1 MAKQTI
7 NVGTNELA
15 GDGESLRTAFQKINS
30 NFNELYSTGIIST
43 GTGFTGS
50 QGSTGTVG
58 FTGSQGAGFT
68 GSRGVVGFTG
78 SQGAGFT
85 GSRGVVGFVGSQGIV
100 GFTGSQGVVGLQ
112 GNVGFTGSQGI
123 VGFTGS
129 HGDQGLPGPV
139 GFDGSQGNVGFTGS
153 QGTVGFTGSEGSA
166 GLQGNVGF
174 TGSQGVVGSQGNVG
188 FTGSAGV
195 TPNFSAVGEHILPA
209 TDVNY
214 DLGSPTAKFRS
225 LYLSTSTIYLGTST
239 ISISSEGQMLVNGA
253 AATSKVEYFGTEGF
267 GPRDSIFSAWIGSKL
282 FFAEPGKE
290 LKQAIYDLSP
300 GSPIGLFNDLLGL
313 VNFTINGNAA
323 EVIDTN
329 VYNGPAVEIPVAEL
343 NTYTN
348 FSPQLYL
355 HDIYLPVKDKS
366 ATIANGTWTITVNT
380 TGTVVFPD
388 GSTQRGASISIA
400 DLKTLVAASTDFANF
415 KTRIAAL

>member
-7 NVGTNELA
+7 NVGTTELA
-15 GDGESLRTAFQKINS
+15 GDGESLRTAFQKVNS
-30 NFNELYSTGIIST
+30 NFDELYSTG
-43 GTGFTGS
+43 GTQGYTGS
-50 QGSTGTVG
+50 Q
-58 FTGSQGAGFT
+58 
-68 GSRGVVGFTG
+68 
-78 SQGAGFT
+78 
-85 GSRGVVGFVGSQGIV
+85 GVVGFVGS
-100 GFTGSQGVVGLQ
+100 Q
-112 GNVGFTGSQGI
+112 GNVGFTGSQG
-123 VGFTGS
+123 S
-129 HGDQGLPGPV
+129 A
-139 GFDGSQGNVGFTGS
+139 GSQGTVGFVGSQGTVGFVGS

-166 GLQGNVGF
+166 GSQGTVGF
-174 TGSQGVVGSQGNVG
+174 TGSQGVVGFTGSEGSAGSQGTVG

-209 TDVNY
+209 TDITY

-239 ISISSEGQMLVNGA
+239 ISVSSEGQMLVNGA
-253 AATSKVEYFGTEGF
+253 AATSKVEYFGSEGF
-267 GPRDSIFSAWIGSKL
+267 GPRDAIFSAWIGSKL

-323 EVIDTN
+323 EVINTN
-329 VYNGPAVEIPVAEL
+329 VYNGPAIEIPVAEL

-366 ATIANGTWTITVNT
+366 ATIANGTWTVTVNT

-400 DLKTLVAASTDFANF
+400 DLKTLVAASTDFADF

>member
-7 NVGTNELA
+7 NVGTTELA
-15 GDGESLRTAFQKINS
+15 GDGESLRTAFQKVNS
-30 NFNELYSTGIIST
+30 NFDELYSTG
-43 GTGFTGS
+43 GTQGYTGS
-50 QGSTGTVG
+50 Q
-58 FTGSQGAGFT
+58 
-68 GSRGVVGFTG
+68 
-78 SQGAGFT
+78 
-85 GSRGVVGFVGSQGIV
+85 GVVGFVGS
-100 GFTGSQGVVGLQ
+100 Q
-112 GNVGFTGSQGI
+112 GNVGFTGSQGSAGSQGT
-123 VGFTGS
+123 VGFVGS
-129 HGDQGLPGPV
+129 QGTV
-139 GFDGSQGNVGFTGS
+139 GFVGSQGNVGFTGSAGS

-166 GLQGNVGF
+166 GSQGTVGF
-174 TGSQGVVGSQGNVG
+174 TGSQGVVGFTGSEGSAGSQGTVG

-209 TDVNY
+209 TDITY

-239 ISISSEGQMLVNGA
+239 ISVSSEGQMLVNGA
-253 AATSKVEYFGTEGF
+253 AATSKVEYFGSEGF
-267 GPRDSIFSAWIGSKL
+267 GPRDAIFSAWIGSKL

-323 EVIDTN
+323 EVINTN
-329 VYNGPAVEIPVAEL
+329 VYNGPAIEIPVAEL

-366 ATIANGTWTITVNT
+366 ATIANGTWTVTVNT

-400 DLKTLVAASTDFANF
+400 DLKTLVAASTDFADF

>member
-15 GDGESLRTAFQKINS
+15 GDGESLRTAFQKVNS
-30 NFNELYSTGIIST
+30 NFDELYANSST
-43 GTGFTGS
+43 GT
-50 QGSTGTVG
+50 Q
-58 FTGSQGAGFT
+58 
-68 GSRGVVGFTG
+68 GVVGFTG
-78 SQGAGFT
+78 SAGAT
-85 GSRGVVGFVGSQGIV
+85 GSTGTQGVV
-100 GFTGSQGVVGLQ
+100 GFTGSA
-112 GNVGFTGSQGI
+112 
-123 VGFTGS
+123 
-129 HGDQGLPGPV
+129 
-139 GFDGSQGNVGFTGS
+139 
-153 QGTVGFTGSEGSA
+153 GT
-166 GLQGNVGF
+166 
-174 TGSQGVVGSQGNVG
+174 QGNVG
-188 FTGSAGV
+188 FTGSAGTQGNV
-195 TPNFSAVGEHILPA
+195 GFTGSAGTQGNVGFTGSAGTQGNVGFTGSAGATPNFSAVGEHILPA
-209 TDVNY
+209 TDITY

-267 GPRDSIFSAWIGSKL
+267 GPRDAIFSAWIGSKL

-290 LKQAIYDLSP
+290 LRQAIYDLSP
-300 GSPIGLFNDLLGL
+300 GSPIGLFNDTLGL
-313 VNFTINGNAA
+313 VNFTISGSAA
-323 EVIDTN
+323 DVINTLGYGGQN
-329 VYNGPAVEIPVAEL
+329 AVEIPVAEL

-400 DLKTLVAASTDFANF
+400 DLKTLVAASTDFADF